1 MVQAQQVYDLVIIGG
16 GINGIGI
23 ARDAAGRGLKV
34 AVIERGDFAGAT
46 SSASSKLI
54 HGGLRYLEQYE
65 FRLVSEA
72 LSEREK
78 LLNIVPHI
86 AWPMQFIMP
95 HVASLRPRW
104 MIKTGLFLY
113 DRLGGRISL
122 PKSQSIHLQNSPYGA
137 ALKPELLNAFR
148 YSDAWV
154 DDARLV
160 LLNAK
165 SAQKHGADLFPR
177 VSLEQARR
185 EEGLWQVRLQATAEH
200 PQPDTVPQHIQGK
213 VLINATGPWVQ
224 QLQARLNLKE
234 GQALSGK
241 LRLVQGSHMVVP
253 RCYEGEH
260 AYILQN
266 DDRRVI
272 FMLPYEQEYTL
283 IGTTETVL
291 DDPNQPPRM
300 TDDEVEY
307 LCKAVNSYLAR
318 PLTPK
323 DAIWRY
329 SGVRPLLD
337 DGSDNASN
345 VTRDYTLLVD
355 SPLGEGP
362 MLTVLGGKL
371 TTYRRLAEHAVEKL
385 KPFFPNLCKNWTYQE
400 PLPGGE
406 IPEGWLGFEKW
417 QLELLIRYPLLNQAW
432 LKAFS
437 RRYGALSDQILAGA
451 TSMQDL
457 GKHFGGGLYECE
469 VRYLYEQEWA
479 WQPDDILWRRTKTGL
494 HMTEVQRQVFSA
506 WFDEQKAHWQPD
518 ARMAQAV

>member
-1 MVQAQQVYDLVIIGG
+1 MVVAQQVFDLAIIGG

-34 AVIERGDFAGAT
+34 VVIEKGDFAGAT

-122 PKSQSIHLQNSPYGA
+122 PKSQSIHLQNSPYGS

-160 LLNAK
+160 LLNAM
-165 SAQKHGADLFPR
+165 SAERHGAVLYPR
-177 VSLEQARR
+177 VALAHAKRQD
-185 EEGLWQVRLQATAEH
+185 GVWNIHVQATAEH
-200 PQPDTVPQHIQGK
+200 PQPASVPDTIQAK

-224 QLQARLNLKE
+224 QIQARLGLTE

-253 RCYEGEH
+253 RCYEGDH

-272 FMLPYEQEYTL
+272 FMLPYEQQYTL

-291 DDPNQPPRM
+291 DDPNQQPKM
-300 TDDEVEY
+300 TDTEVAY
-307 LCKAVNSYLAR
+307 LCDAVNQYLAH
-318 PLTPK
+318 PVSPK

-345 VTRDYTLLVD
+345 VTRDYTLLLD
-355 SPLGEGP
+355 SPLGEAP

-371 TTYRRLAEHAVEKL
+371 TTYRRLSEHALEKL
-385 KPFFPNLCKNWTYQE
+385 KAFFPNLGKNWTHQE
-400 PLPGGE
+400 ALPGGE
-406 IPEGWLGFEKW
+406 IADGWLGFEKW
-417 QLELLIRYPLLNQAW
+417 QLELLIRFPLLNQAW
-432 LKAFS
+432 LKMFS
-437 RRYGALSDQILAGA
+437 RRYGALSDQILSGVQ
-451 TSMQDL
+451 TMQDL
-457 GKHFGGGLYECE
+457 GKHFGGGLYERE
-469 VRYLYEQEWA
+469 VRYLYGQEWA
-479 WQPDDILWRRTKTGL
+479 WQAEDILWRRTKTGL
-494 HMTEVQRQVFSA
+494 HMTETQRQAFVT
-506 WFDEQKAHWQPD
+506 WFDAFKSELALT
-518 ARMAQAV
+518 A

>member
-1 MVQAQQVYDLVIIGG
+1 MVEAQQVYDLVIIGG

-165 SAQKHGADLFPR
+165 SAQQHGADLFPR
-177 VSLEQARR
+177 VSLERARR
-185 EEGLWQVRLQATAEH
+185 EDGLWQVHLQATAEH

-300 TDDEVEY
+300 TDAEVEY
-307 LCKAVNSYLAR
+307 LCKAVNNYLAR

-345 VTRDYTLLVD
+345 VTRDYTLLLD

-385 KPFFPNLCKNWTYQE
+385 KPFFPNLGKNWTYQE
-400 PLPGGE
+400 ALPGGE

-451 TSMQDL
+451 ESMQDL

-479 WQPDDILWRRTKTGL
+479 WQPDDVLWRRTKTGL

-506 WFDEQKAHWQPD
+506 WFNEQKAQWQPD
-518 ARMAQAV
+518 ARIAQAV

>member
-1 MVQAQQVYDLVIIGG
+1 MAQTIYDMAIIGG

-34 AVIERGDFAGAT
+34 VLIEKADFAAAT

-78 LLNIVPHI
+78 LLNIAPHI

-113 DRLGGRISL
+113 DRLGGRITL
-122 PKSQSIHLQNSPYGA
+122 PKSKSFELSNSPYGTS
-137 ALKPELLNAFR
+137 LKLELTHAFS

-160 LLNAK
+160 ILNAR
-165 SAQKHGADLFPR
+165 SAQAHGATLYPR
-177 VSLEQARR
+177 VSLEHARR
-185 EEGLWQVRLQATAEH
+185 ENGIWQIDLNADPEHPFPDQVPAQLQA
-200 PQPDTVPQHIQGK
+200 K
-213 VLINATGPWVQ
+213 VLVNATGPWVKDIQ
-224 QLQARLNLKE
+224 KRLSLHDA
-234 GQALSGK
+234 QALQGQ

-283 IGTTETVL
+283 IGTTDTLLE
-291 DDPNQPPRM
+291 DPNQSPKM
-300 TDDEVEY
+300 TEAEVQY
-307 LCKAVNSYLAR
+307 LCDAVNHYLQK
-318 PLTPK
+318 PISPK

-337 DGSDNASN
+337 DGSENASK
-345 VTRDYTLLVD
+345 VTRDYTLLLDTPVQNET
-355 SPLGEGP
+355 LNAP

-371 TTYRRLAEHAVEKL
+371 TTYRKLAEHAMEKL
-385 KPFFPNLCKNWTYQE
+385 ASIFPEQAGEEHHWTHLE
-400 PLPGGE
+400 PLPGGD
-406 IPEGWLGFEKW
+406 IPQGWSGFDAW
-417 QLELLIRYPLLNQAW
+417 QQELLVQYPMLDPVW
-432 LKAFS
+432 LKHFS
-437 RRYGALSDQILAGA
+437 RRYGTSCADILGNVQYM
-451 TSMQDL
+451 SDL
-457 GKHFGGGLYECE
+457 GEHFGGDLYALEAY
-469 VRYLYEQEWA
+469 YLMNHEWA
-479 WQPDDILWRRTKTGL
+479 WQADDILWRRSKSGL
-494 HMTEVQRQVFSA
+494 HMSAAQREHFIDWFNQQQLRHTQV
-506 WFDEQKAHWQPD
+506 
-518 ARMAQAV
+518 